1 VAATALE
8 MAVDIDDDTATDLQV
23 NGDIKHKGD
32 DDNTAALVTHVIA
45 SATWTSKFL
54 LDAGDYSYRFQI
66 ERGGGTFTLRVRRVA
81 DNSEVQSQKFDT
93 ALGFH
98 RVFLFTVG

>member
-1 VAATALE
+1 MAAIPLDMVVE
-8 MAVDIDDDTATDLQV
+8 VDDDTSSDLQV

-32 DDNTAALVTHVIA
+32 DENTPALVTHVIA

-54 LDAGDYSYRFQI
+54 LDKGDYSYRFQI
-66 ERGGGTFTLRVRRVA
+66 ERGGGTFTLRVKRVDDA
-81 DNSEVQSQKFDT
+81 SEVQNQKFDT

-98 RVFLFTVG
+98 RVFLFTVS